1 MTDEVRSV
9 AKKWHEEWELVAQIK
24 YSLQLIKICSA
35 MSSLCKKKSQQ
46 SLTQQSSKS
55 KLKASILDKVVDF
68 RF

>member
-9 AKKWHEEWELVAQIK
+9 AKKWHEEWELVARIK
-24 YSLQLIKICSA
+24 YSLIKICSA
-35 MSSLCKKKSQQ
+35 MSSLCKKKFQQ